1 MNRRD
6 DTPEI
11 LFLAF
16 WFCILLADELVYE
29 IDNLVS
35 VARDRG
41 RHEVAALL
49 KKALAQ
55 AIQEGEDGR
64 G

>member
-16 WFCILLADELVYE
+16 WFCILLAFGGWV
-29 IDNLVS
+29 V
-35 VARDRG
+35 
-41 RHEVAALL
+41 EV
-49 KKALAQ
+49 LAW
-55 AIQEGEDGR
+55 
-64 G
+64 